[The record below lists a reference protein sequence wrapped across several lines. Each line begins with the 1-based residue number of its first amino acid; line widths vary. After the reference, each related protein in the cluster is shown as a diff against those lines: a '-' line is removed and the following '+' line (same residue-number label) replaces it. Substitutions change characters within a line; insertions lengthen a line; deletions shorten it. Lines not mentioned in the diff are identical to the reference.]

1 MARKTRKERKEEERR
16 ILAELDAETL
26 STQNGEG
33 YAVDEEGNPCAIC
46 PRCRSAVKGEKCPVC
61 GYKEYRPI
69 SDKTRK
75 TVRIALGVV
84 LVGVF
89 LVIYFCLR

>member
-16 ILAELDAETL
+16 ILAELDAEML
-26 STQNGEG
+26 SAQNGEG
-33 YAVDEEGNPCAIC
+33 YAVDEEGNPFPIC
-46 PRCRSAVKGEKCPVC
+46 PRCRSAISGKKCSVC
-61 GYKEYRPI
+61 GYSEYQPI
-69 SDKTRK
+69 SNKTRK

-89 LVIYFCLR
+89 LVIYFGLR